1 MKTTKKINFYFL
13 LLVLIIISCSSQ
25 EYTTAKLA
33 IQQQDYVK
41 AEEWLPKAMAV
52 EPDNPEIPI
61 VMAVEIH
68 AKNGDWTKMIELFNK
83 SLALDSNK
91 VIEVRSSFKSV
102 KETVNNYKEYYWAN
116 EFNSGVEKF
125 KLINNDPDNKK
136 KYLNEAISHFENA
149 SLINPNDANTHST
162 LSKCYFDLGE
172 KDLAKKSALKSVEVS
187 PESFDAN
194 FAAGQILLRIGADP
208 NEVLVLYQKAVDIDG
223 SNSKALRELA
233 SIHYDMG
240 NKQLSIQVFKNA
252 IDNET
257 DKIIK
262 ADLYYN
268 MGVIHNQMKN
278 HDAAEKAFDEALFL
292 NEDDFEAALGMAVS
306 YEGLGDN
313 YMNATKGFSKNLEK
327 AARWYRK
334 AEKSIKSVMMVDIDN
349 TENYK
354 KTLELLRYKRE
365 IAETS
370 DS

>member
-125 KLINNDPDNKK
+125 KLINNDPDNKR

-313 YMNATKGFSKNLEK
+313 YMNATNGFSKNLEK

-349 TENYK
+349 TEKYK

>member
-1 MKTTKKINFYFL
+1 MKTIKKKLYFL
-13 LLVLIIISCSSQ
+13 LLTLIIISCSSQ

-33 IQQQDYVK
+33 IQQQDLVK

-61 VMAVEIH
+61 VMGIEIH
-68 AKNGDWTKMIELFNK
+68 AKNGDWIKMIEMFNK
-83 SLALDSNK
+83 ALVLDSNK
-91 VIEVRSSFKSV
+91 VVEVRSSFKSV

-116 EFNSGVEKF
+116 EFNAGVENF
-125 KLINNDPDNKK
+125 KLINNDPNNKT
-136 KYLNEAISHFENA
+136 KYLNEAISNFENA
-149 SLINPNDANTHST
+149 AMINPKDANTHST
-162 LSKCYFDLGE
+162 LAKCYFDLGD
-172 KDLAKKSALKSVEVS
+172 KDLAKQSSLRSVEVA

-194 FAAGQILLRIGADP
+194 FAAGQILQRIGASSS
-208 NEVLVLYQKAVDIDG
+208 EVLTLYEKAVSIDG
-223 SNSKALRELA
+223 SNSRALRELA

-240 NKQLSIQVFKNA
+240 NKELSIQVFKNA
-252 IDNET
+252 IDNES
-257 DKIIK
+257 DKIVK

-313 YMNATKGFSKNLEK
+313 YMNATNGFSKDLEK

-334 AEKSIKSVMMVDIDN
+334 AEKSIKSVMMVDVDN
-349 TENYK
+349 TEKYK
-354 KTLELLRYKRE
+354 KTLELLRYKRD
-365 IAETS
+365 IAEST